1 MSAKCMENATLLS
14 RKKNKQ
20 KTNQQKTDSYQLL
33 TSNSLLDKTFSI
45 TWSQFIY
52 GSLNVR
58 L

>member
-14 RKKNKQ
+14 RKKKQTKNKQ
-20 KTNQQKTDSYQLL
+20 TKTDSYQLL